1 MRTRRV
7 YVLLALGSISCAL
20 VAGLDDK
27 ELAPEPDGGV
37 AVVRPDG
44 ASAPPRSEDA
54 GEGDAPS
61 LAAPE
66 GEVIADKQLGPT
78 GVAVDDV
85 YVYWGTEGGGD
96 GGIYRRPK
104 TLASPPEPIAGNQ
117 NVPRHLAVDNAFV
130 FWNTAPDMGETTIA
144 KLARLGPFPATKPQ
158 VVQTNGMTTTRLVDL
173 DLVQDDP
180 WLVWAGTEKITRYT
194 RAGNTKVDVV
204 TSNPVPL
211 LATVVAADA
220 THFYWFNQK
229 NGIAY
234 RRPKGF
240 DDGGANLPTEALSQP
255 LTGVVTPIDLR
266 VEGRDLLLVA
276 QSGAVYRIEKD
287 KVDGPAPSLLVQVGA
302 TVQGAAVRNGFLVL
316 TQARGPTDGQVLML
330 ALANPTKQKVL
341 ATRQA
346 DPRDVVV
353 DGTQVVW
360 TCHGDGTIRRAP
372 FVP

>member
-1 MRTRRV
+1 MRIRRI
-7 YVLLALGSISCAL
+7 YALLAFGSISCAL
-20 VAGLDDK
+20 VAGLDEK
-27 ELAPEPDGGV
+27 ELAPPTDDGGPGREAGAAAPAEDASESDV
-37 AVVRPDG
+37 ATAD
-44 ASAPPRSEDA
+44 ASA
-54 GEGDAPS
+54 
-61 LAAPE
+61 E
-66 GEVIADKQLGPT
+66 GEIVAAGQLGPT

-85 YVYWGTEGGGD
+85 YVYWGTENDGD

-104 TLASPPEPIAGNQ
+104 TLASPAEAIAGNQ

-158 VVQTNGMTTTRLVDL
+158 VVQNNGMPTTRLVDL

-180 WLVWAGTEKITRYT
+180 WLVWAASEKITRYT

-204 TSNPVPL
+204 TSNPIPL

-240 DDGGANLPTEALSQP
+240 DDGGANLPAEALSQP

-302 TVQGAAVRNGFLVL
+302 TIQGSAARNGFLVL
-316 TQARGPTDGQVLML
+316 TQTRGATDGQVLML
-330 ALANPTKQKVL
+330 ALANPTKQKVI
-341 ATRQA
+341 AAHQA
-346 DPRDVVV
+346 DPRDVVI

-360 TCHGDGTIRRAP
+360 ACHGDGTIRRAP
-372 FVP
+372 FAP